1 MENGGFVAEDRVK
14 GQLAVARAFGDCD
27 FKTLDQ
33 LLVTVRRT
41 GLWEAEAEGSRASK
55 GGRSRV
61 EG

>member
-1 MENGGFVAEDRVK
+1 MAEDRVK

-33 LLVTVRRT
+33 PLVTVRRT